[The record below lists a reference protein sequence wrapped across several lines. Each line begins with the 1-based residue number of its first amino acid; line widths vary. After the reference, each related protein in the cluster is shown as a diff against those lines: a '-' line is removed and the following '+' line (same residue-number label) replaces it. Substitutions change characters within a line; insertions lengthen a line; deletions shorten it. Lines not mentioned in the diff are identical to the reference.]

1 MNEIITINNI
11 ELPVVEYRGQRVV
24 TLAMVDQA
32 HERPEDTAR
41 RTFTSHRERLI
52 EGEDF
57 YLVDF
62 SQKDALRPFGIDV
75 PPRGLIVLTESG
87 YLMLVKPF
95 TDDKSWDVQR
105 DLVNGYFRIR
115 TLEPSPK
122 KRPSTTSVL
131 PGPAREFRAAH
142 GIAKLIGLKGNQAT
156 LAANKATL
164 RITGLNM
171 LQTLDAE
178 KLIADDTDPH
188 MTVTEIGSRF
198 GMIAA
203 AVNELLI
210 EEGYQTRH
218 SAKVKGRVRHRY
230 TPTDKG
236 KRYAVLVDMDKA
248 QVAGKPVQNLEWK
261 ASIMPHLALAMKKE
275 PQK

>member
-11 ELPVVEYRGQRVV
+11 ELPVVEYREQRVV
-24 TLAMVDQA
+24 TLAMMDKA
-32 HERPEDTAR
+32 HRRVEGTAR
-41 RTFTSHRERLI
+41 KRFNDHKARLV
-52 EGEDF
+52 EGEDYF
-57 YLVDF
+57 VRNSDE
-62 SQKDALRPFGIDV
+62 A
-75 PPRGLIVLTESG
+75 RGLGVTAPNGLVLLTESG
-87 YLMLVKPF
+87 YLMLVKSLQ
-95 TDDKSWDVQR
+95 DDLAWQVQR
-105 DLVNGYFRIR
+105 QLVNSYFRKGAA
-115 TLEPSPK
+115 TPPK
-122 KRPSTTSVL
+122 RSSAPTSVL

-198 GMIAA
+198 GMTAA

-261 ASIMPHLALAMKKE
+261 ASILPHLALAMKKE
-275 PQK
+275 SA

>member
-1 MNEIITINNI
+1 MSNIIPFSNSDFSVRAVQIDGEAWFVGKDAASQLGYANESDAMSRHCRGVVKHYPIADSLGRMQDTRIIN
-11 ELPVVEYRGQRVV
+11 EPDLY
-24 TLAMVDQA
+24 
-32 HERPEDTAR
+32 
-41 RTFTSHRERLI
+41 RLI
-52 EGEDF
+52 VGSTLPAAEKFERWVFEEVLPAIRKTGA
-57 YLVDF
+57 Y
-62 SQKDALRPFGIDV
+62 SAPSKPAP
-75 PPRGLIVLTESG
+75 GL
-87 YLMLVKPF
+87 
-95 TDDKSWDVQR
+95 
-105 DLVNGYFRIR
+105 
-115 TLEPSPK
+115 
-122 KRPSTTSVL
+122 L

-142 GIAKLIGLKGNQAT
+142 GIAKLIGLKGNQAA

-198 GMIAA
+198 GMTAA

-248 QVAGKPVQNLEWK
+248 HVAGKPIQNLEWK

-275 PQK
+275 VV

>member
-1 MNEIITINNI
+1 MSNIITINNV

-32 HERPEDTAR
+32 HERPEGTAKR
-41 RTFTSHRERLI
+41 NFSEHRQHLI

-57 YLVDF
+57 FEVARYEIRTESLDHVF
-62 SQKDALRPFGIDV
+62 APQAPKGI
-75 PPRGLIVLTESG
+75 LLSESG
-87 YLMLVKPF
+87 YLMLVKSLQ
-95 TDDKSWDVQR
+95 DDLAWQVQR
-105 DLVNGYFRIR
+105 QLVNNYFRKDAAI
-115 TLEPSPK
+115 PPK
-122 KRPSTTSVL
+122 RSSTPTSVL

-142 GIAKLIGLKGNQAT
+142 SIAKLIGLKGNQAT

-188 MTVTEIGSRF
+188 MTVTEIGSHF
-198 GMIAA
+198 GMTAA
-203 AVNELLI
+203 TINELLI
-210 EEGYQTRH
+210 AEGYQTRH
-218 SAKVKGRVRHRY
+218 SAKVRGRVRHRY

-261 ASIMPHLALAMKKE
+261 ASILPHLALAMKKE
-275 PQK
+275 VA

>member
-1 MNEIITINNI
+1 MTEIITINNI

-115 TLEPSPK
+115 TMEPSPK
-122 KRPSTTSVL
+122 KRHSTTSVL

-142 GIAKLIGLKGNQAT
+142 GIAKLIGLKGNQAA

-198 GMIAA
+198 GMTAA
-203 AVNELLI
+203 AINELLI
-210 EEGYQTRH
+210 AEGYQTRR

-275 PQK
+275 SA

>member
-1 MNEIITINNI
+1 MSNIIPFNNS
-11 ELPVVEYRGQRVV
+11 EFSVRVV
-24 TLAMVDQA
+24 LINGEEWFVGKDAADQLNYADASNAMKQHCRGVAKYHPIPDSLGRLQDTRIISEPDLFRLVMGSNLPAAERFERWVLEEVLPTL
-32 HERPEDTAR
+32 R
-41 RTFTSHRERLI
+41 RTGS
-52 EGEDF
+52 
-57 YLVDF
+57 Y
-62 SQKDALRPFGIDV
+62 SSPA
-75 PPRGLIVLTESG
+75 
-87 YLMLVKPF
+87 VKPA
-95 TDDKSWDVQR
+95 
-105 DLVNGYFRIR
+105 
-115 TLEPSPK
+115 PK
-122 KRPSTTSVL
+122 PTSVL

-198 GMIAA
+198 GMTAA

-218 SAKVKGRVRHRY
+218 SAKVNGRVRHRY

-261 ASIMPHLALAMKKE
+261 ASILPHLALAMKKE
-275 PQK
+275 SA